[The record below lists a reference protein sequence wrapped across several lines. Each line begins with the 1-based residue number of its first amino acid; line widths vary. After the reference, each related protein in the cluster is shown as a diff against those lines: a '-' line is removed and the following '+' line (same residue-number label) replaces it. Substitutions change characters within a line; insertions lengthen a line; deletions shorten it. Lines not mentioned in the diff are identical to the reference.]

1 MAQLGQGD
9 EILKLFKR
17 ERGSRCQGSFII
29 GFATVVLHNNPSLSG
44 DKFIHLGKRLLC
56 P

>member
-1 MAQLGQGD
+1 M
-9 EILKLFKR
+9 
-17 ERGSRCQGSFII
+17 
-29 GFATVVLHNNPSLSG
+29 VLHNNPSLSG

>member
-17 ERGSRCQGSFII
+17 ERGQPLPGSFII
-29 GFATVVLHNNPSLSG
+29 GFATVVLHTNPSLSG